1 MAFKSVLPPSTER
14 PKSQSRWP
22 SASRQF
28 AYALRENF
36 SLSTWLLLGALL
48 QSIVVFVVPL
58 LYATVPLI
66 LVLGARVV
74 DAMAVTWGWKKNPM
88 LEGALL
94 HRVSPQIPDEDGN
107 FHEGAAEEKVV
118 VFLLGAK
125 ANHPLGIFSPN
136 MNTISGFLTGM
147 ISNLDDTAIENG
159 FYGGSNW
166 TNQDKNGATEF
177 LFLSY
182 WRSTED
188 IHKYAYSPLHREA
201 WDWWNKT
208 IKQND
213 HIGINHEIF
222 EVDRKHW
229 EAIYV
234 NFQPTL
240 LGATTYLRKGDK
252 MMGGT
257 VDDQWISP
265 LLDARRG
272 KLRSSAG
279 RLGRDPGQLYEKYEL
294 APGATREE
302 E

>member
-1 MAFKSVLPPSTER
+1 MTFKSVLPPSAER

-48 QSIVVFVVPL
+48 QSIVVFIVPR
-58 LYATVPLI
+58 LYATIPLI
-66 LVLGARVV
+66 LMLGARVF

-107 FHEGAAEEKVV
+107 FHEDAAEEKVV

-279 RLGRDPGQLYEKYEL
+279 RLGRDPGQLYDKYEL

-302 E
+302 D

>member
-1 MAFKSVLPPSTER
+1 MSFQSVLPPATKR
-14 PKSQSRWP
+14 PRSQARWP
-22 SASRQF
+22 SPSRQSL
-28 AYALRENF
+28 YALRENF
-36 SLSTWLLLGALL
+36 ELSTWLLLGALL
-48 QSIVVFVVPL
+48 QSIVVFVVPPR
-58 LYATVPLI
+58 YATIPLI
-66 LVLGARVV
+66 LVLGTRAAN
-74 DAMAVTWGWKKNPM
+74 AMAITWGWKRNHY
-88 LEGALL
+88 LDEAIL
-94 HRVSPQIPDEDGN
+94 HRTSPQIPDEDGN
-107 FHEGAAEEKVV
+107 FHQNSAEEKVV

-125 ANHPLGIFSPN
+125 ANHPLGIFGPN
-136 MNTISGFLTGM
+136 LKTLGDYATQMYAE
-147 ISNLDDTAIENG
+147 LDKTAPDSG
-159 FYGGSNW
+159 FYGGSSW

-188 IHKYAYSPLHREA
+188 IHKFAYGPLHREA

-208 IKQND
+208 LEQNN

-234 NFQPTL
+234 NFQPTN

-252 MMGGT
+252 LIGGT
-257 VDDQWISP
+257 VDDQWVSP
-265 LLDARRG
+265 LMDARRG

-279 RLGRDPGQLYEKYEL
+279 RLGRDPGQLYDKYQL

-302 E
+302 A

>member
-1 MAFKSVLPPSTER
+1 MAKREQAVRLCKLILFHLSKHLILIGI
-14 PKSQSRWP
+14 Q
-22 SASRQF
+22 
-28 AYALRENF
+28 ALRENF
-36 SLSTWLLLGALL
+36 SLSTWLLLGALI
-48 QSIVVFVVPL
+48 QSIVVFVVPR
-58 LYATVPLI
+58 LYATIPLI

-88 LEGALL
+88 LDGALM
-94 HRVSPQIPDEDGN
+94 HRVSPQIPDEDGT
-107 FHEGAAEEKVV
+107 FHEDAAEEKVV

-147 ISNLDDTAIENG
+147 ISNLDETATENG

-265 LLDARRG
+265 LLDARTG

-279 RLGRDPGQLYEKYEL
+279 RLGRDPGQLYDKYEL
-294 APGATREE
+294 APGATRQED
-302 E
+302 

>member
-1 MAFKSVLPPSTER
+1 MSFKSVLPPSTKR
-14 PKSQSRWP
+14 PRPRKPSR
-22 SASRQF
+22 SRQF
-28 AYALRENF
+28 SYALRENF

-48 QSIVVFVVPL
+48 QSIVLFIVPR
-58 LYATVPLI
+58 LYATLPLI
-66 LVLGARVV
+66 LVLGTRVV
-74 DAMAVTWGWKKNPM
+74 NTMAITLGWKKNPY
-88 LEGALL
+88 LDEALL
-94 HRVSPQIPDEDGN
+94 YRVSPQIPDEDGN
-107 FHEGAAEEKVV
+107 FHPESSEEKVV

-125 ANHPLGIFSPN
+125 SNHPLGIFAPN
-136 MNTISGFLTGM
+136 FKIVGDSLMSM
-147 ISNLDDTAIENG
+147 ISDLNQGAPDNG
-159 FYGGSNW
+159 FYGGSSW
-166 TNQDKNGATEF
+166 TNQYKNDATEF

-188 IHKYAYSPLHREA
+188 IHKFAYSPLHHET

-208 IKQND
+208 LDQND

-252 MMGGT
+252 MIGGT
-257 VDDQWISP
+257 VNDQWISP
-265 LLDARRG
+265 LIDARRG

-279 RLGRDPGQLYEKYEL
+279 RLGRDLGQLYDKYQL

-302 E
+302 A